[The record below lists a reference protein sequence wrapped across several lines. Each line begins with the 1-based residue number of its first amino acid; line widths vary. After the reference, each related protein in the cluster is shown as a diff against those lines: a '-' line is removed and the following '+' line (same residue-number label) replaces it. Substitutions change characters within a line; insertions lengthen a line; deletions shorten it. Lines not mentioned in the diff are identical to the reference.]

1 MMDLLE
7 EYNAGKNVT
16 VEDIIALHAEF
27 EYIHPFKDD
36 DVIIGTSQLT
46 QAKSRFAL
54 ICPNFLS
61 SRMGYERGRR
71 RKQSYLQT
79 KVGWECAAA

>member
-1 MMDLLE
+1 MDLLE

-27 EYIHPFKDD
+27 EYIHPFQDD

-46 QAKSRFAL
+46 QAKSRVAL

>member
-46 QAKSRFAL
+46 QANQGLR
-54 ICPNFLS
+54 
-61 SRMGYERGRR
+61 
-71 RKQSYLQT
+71 
-79 KVGWECAAA
+79 